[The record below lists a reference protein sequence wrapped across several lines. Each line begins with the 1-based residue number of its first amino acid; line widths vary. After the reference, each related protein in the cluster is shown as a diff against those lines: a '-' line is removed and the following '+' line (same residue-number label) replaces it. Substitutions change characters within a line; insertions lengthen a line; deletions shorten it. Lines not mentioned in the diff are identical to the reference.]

1 MKLLKFLIL
10 IATLA
15 VFSSC
20 SKSDNDDDKKEEI
33 ISENEIPKD
42 IKIYLSTHFPDNK
55 ITKAVRNKELS
66 TIKYE
71 IYLEGYFELEF
82 NSDYKVIEIEGK
94 SKLPDSVIQKSLLD
108 YVAKNYANNFIISWE
123 LEHNYQQ
130 IKLNNR
136 IKLEFGLDGTFIRID
151 H

>member
-1 MKLLKFLIL
+1 MKSLKFLIL

-20 SKSDNDDDKKEEI
+20 SKDDNEKEEI
-33 ISENEIPKD
+33 ISESEIPKD
-42 IKIYLSTHFPDNK
+42 IKTYLSTHFSNNK
-55 ITKAVRNKELS
+55 IIRAVRKKELS

-94 SKLPDSVIQKSLLD
+94 SKLPDSVIQKPLLD

-123 LEHNYQQ
+123 LDYNHQQ
-130 IKLNNR
+130 IKLNNG